1 MFQHGGC
8 PAPFVFAS
16 VVWPPGF
23 EVFLFMETGLW
34 ASWIGFFLSLLMVL
48 SGVIL
53 LFLILIQGGKGG
65 GLAGAFGG
73 AAGQSAFGSRAADQI
88 TWITLGA
95 SAAWLFLVIATV
107 ILIPRIQGGGDSPL
121 NPGGVLSSPLA
132 PAEGGPVS
140 PENPAP

>member
-1 MFQHGGC
+1 MVQGGGC
-8 PAPFVFAS
+8 PVPFALTPSFCS
-16 VVWPPGF
+16 PPF

-34 ASWIGFFLSLLMVL
+34 ASWIGFFLSVLMVL

-107 ILIPRIQGGGDSPL
+107 ILIPRIQGGSELPL
-121 NPGGVLSSPLA
+121 APGGVLSSPLA